1 MEFEGKDK
9 YFLRLFK
16 IYGTKIHNLM
26 EFNQLSGQKF
36 ASDEKKLYL
45 CYQNY
50 KGQEHHGEGGLELG
64 LF

>member
-1 MEFEGKDK
+1 MDFEGKDK

-45 CYQNY
+45 CYQN
-50 KGQEHHGEGGLELG
+50 QEIAIKYERYCISRW
-64 LF
+64 

>member
-36 ASDEKKLYL
+36 ASDEKKIYL
-45 CYQNY
+45 CYQN
-50 KGQEHHGEGGLELG
+50 QEIEIKYERYCISRW
-64 LF
+64 

>member
-45 CYQNY
+45 CYQNQ
-50 KGQEHHGEGGLELG
+50 K
-64 LF
+64 